1 MDPKPS
7 RPFYDCVTES
17 QLTKNWITERRITEW
32 RTTEGCKNWRA
43 NNWKKKLQNGENHP
57 TGNNKMAK
65 IMECELQL
73 YRTQGAE
80 GSQPAMK
87 IWRNEVLNKMCKI
100 KDVNVR
106 MNVMYNK
113 CELYYYVL

>member
-1 MDPKPS
+1 M
-7 RPFYDCVTES
+7 Y
-17 QLTKNWITERRITEW
+17 TK
-32 RTTEGCKNWRA
+32 
-43 NNWKKKLQNGENHP
+43 L
-57 TGNNKMAK
+57 AK
-65 IMECELQL
+65 IDKITSRSQYLLLL

-87 IWRNEVLNKMCKI
+87 TQGNEDMNKMYKI

-113 CELYYYVL
+113 CACYYHVL